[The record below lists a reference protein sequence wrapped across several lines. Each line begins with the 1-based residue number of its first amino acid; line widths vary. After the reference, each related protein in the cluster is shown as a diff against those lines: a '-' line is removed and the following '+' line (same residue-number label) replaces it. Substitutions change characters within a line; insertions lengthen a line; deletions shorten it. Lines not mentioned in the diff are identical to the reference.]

1 MIKNKSSNSFKEEL
15 LKKFK
20 ESLQQEEKPKWK
32 KKTIVLKK
40 ESDESEIEEIQ
51 TLKKNIVLKS
61 EEISVNIGQKYRAV
75 LRNFPSMVEEIE
87 VLTTLKKSIERAN
100 LELDEENQIKE
111 SPLKIYDKLVS
122 LGVLTQDEM
131 DEDDFEEKEAAVL
144 QNFNDDDFTEDD
156 NAYDAEMRRDIEK
169 GKAEEI
175 IGQMGT
181 DWRKHDEDFYSSNY

>member
-1 MIKNKSSNSFKEEL
+1 MKNKSNTSFKEEL

-20 ESLQQEEKPKWK
+20 ESLQQEEKPKWE
-32 KKTIVLKK
+32 KKTIAPKK
-40 ESDESEIEEIQ
+40 ETDESEIEEIQ

-61 EEISVNIGQKYRAV
+61 EEISVNIGQKFRAV
-75 LRNFPSMVEEIE
+75 LRNFPSMVEETE

-122 LGVLTQDEM
+122 LGAITQDEM

-156 NAYDAEMRRDIEK
+156 SAYDAEIRRDIEK

-175 IGQMGT
+175 ISQMGT

>member
-1 MIKNKSSNSFKEEL
+1 MKNKSNTSFKEEL

-20 ESLQQEEKPKWK
+20 ESLQQEEKPKWE
-32 KKTIVLKK
+32 KKTIVPKK
-40 ESDESEIEEIQ
+40 KTDDIEVEEIE

-61 EEISVNIGQKYRAV
+61 EEISVNIGQKFRAV
-75 LRNFPSMVEEIE
+75 LRNFPSMVEETE

-100 LELDEENQIKE
+100 SELDEENQIKE

-144 QNFNDDDFTEDD
+144 QNFNDDDFLEDD

-169 GKAEEI
+169 GKAEEMI
-175 IGQMGT
+175 NQMGT